1 MKEYLV
7 ANKSQL
13 MEDLKGIFL
22 LMGFTAT
29 LAVGALSVCVVHHQ
43 QSAHL
48 HHGLEEIE
56 EIDEKVKNLEFSLPP
71 ATD

>member
-1 MKEYLV
+1 M
-7 ANKSQL
+7 ANKSQS

-22 LMGFTAT
+22 LMGFTAM

-43 QSAHL
+43 RSAH
-48 HHGLEEIE
+48 HYHGLEDIAE
-56 EIDEKVKNLEFSLPP
+56 EVKHHEFSLPP

>member
-1 MKEYLV
+1 M
-7 ANKSQL
+7 ANKSQS

-43 QSAHL
+43 RSAHL
-48 HHGLEEIE
+48 HHGLEEIA
-56 EIDEKVKNLEFSLPP
+56 EKVKHHEFSLPP

>member
-1 MKEYLV
+1 M
-7 ANKSQL
+7 ANKSQS
-13 MEDLKGIFL
+13 MEDLKGIVL

-43 QSAHL
+43 RSAHL
-48 HHGLEEIE
+48 HHGLEEIA
-56 EIDEKVKNLEFSLPP
+56 EKVKHHEFSLPP

>member
-1 MKEYLV
+1 MNEYLV
-7 ANKSQL
+7 ANKSQS
-13 MEDLKGIFL
+13 MKDLKGIFL

-43 QSAHL
+43 RAAHH
-48 HHGLEEIE
+48 HHGLEEIA
-56 EIDEKVKNLEFSLPP
+56 EKVKHQEFSLPP